1 MQNKFDSLEL
11 GQFIPLHYHYNMLND
26 NNRMKGFKEAIDIVV
41 KPGAKVL
48 ELGGGT
54 GVQSFFAAQKAQKV
68 YCVERNPELVKA
80 ARSFLA
86 KNMNGDKVEVIQADA
101 LHYLP
106 PEPVDVVICEM
117 LHTGLLREKQMP
129 VIDSFKNRYLEKF
142 GGPLPVFVPEASI
155 QAIQPIQQDF
165 YFEDFYAPAILFQDP
180 CSIQERSQSLGN
192 PEVFQILSY
201 ADPFSQTCQWD
212 GEIVIAENG
221 QLNALRLITK
231 NVLAIDYA
239 VGSTTDW
246 HTQYII
252 VPLSTPI
259 SVAAGDCIAVR
270 FSYQGGASLNALT
283 DSLQICHAGDIRHQ
297 PVEALDI
304 VYAGSVEDLAN
315 AAQSARAGGIY
326 PNGLNDR
333 YKRH

>member
-1 MQNKFDSLEL
+1 MKNKFESLEL
-11 GQFIPLHYHYNMLND
+11 GQFIPLHYHHNMLND
-26 NNRMKGFKEAIDIVV
+26 TIRMKGFREAINLVV

-68 YCVERNPELVKA
+68 YCVERNPELVGA

-86 KNMNGDKVEVIQADA
+86 KNINGGKVEVIQADA

-129 VIDSFKNRYLEKF
+129 VIDSFKKRYWEKF
-142 GGPLPVFVPEASI
+142 GSPLPVFVPEASI
-155 QAIQPIQQDF
+155 QAIQPIEQNF
-165 YFEDFYAPAILFQDP
+165 HFEGFYAPTILFQDP
-180 CSIQERSQSLGN
+180 CAIQERSKSLGN
-192 PEVFQILSY
+192 PEVFQVLSY
-201 ADPFSQTCQWD
+201 AEPFSQTCHWD
-212 GEIVIAENG
+212 GEIIIAEDG

-231 NVLAIDYA
+231 NILAINMLTH
-239 VGSTTDW
+239 STVDW

-259 SVAAGDCIAVR
+259 AVSKGDHISIR
-270 FSYQGGASLNALT
+270 FSYQGGAPLNALS
-283 DSLQICHAGDIRHQ
+283 DSLEVRLVSKRV
-297 PVEALDI
+297 PVLELALEAL
-304 VYAGSVEDLAN
+304 N
-315 AAQSARAGGIY
+315 Y
-326 PNGLNDR
+326 PSKFRSNTSQM
-333 YKRH
+333 HHH

>member
-1 MQNKFDSLEL
+1 MKNKFESLEL
-11 GQFIPLHYHYNMLND
+11 GQFIPLHYHHNMLND
-26 NNRMKGFKEAIDIVV
+26 TIRMKGFKEAINLVV

-68 YCVERNPELVKA
+68 YCVERNPELVSA

-86 KNMNGDKVEVIQADA
+86 KNINGNKVEVIQADA

-129 VIDSFKNRYLEKF
+129 VIDSFKKRYWEKF
-142 GGPLPVFVPEASI
+142 GNPLPIFVPEASI
-155 QAIQPIQQDF
+155 QAIQPIEQNF
-165 YFEDFYAPAILFQDP
+165 HFEGFYAPTILFQDP
-180 CSIQERSQSLGN
+180 CAIQERSKSLGN
-192 PEVFQILSY
+192 PEVFQLLSY
-201 ADPFSQTCQWD
+201 AEPFNQTCHWD
-212 GEIVIAENG
+212 GEIIIAENG

-231 NVLAIDYA
+231 NILAINMLTHNT
-239 VGSTTDW
+239 VDW

-259 SVAAGDCIAVR
+259 AVSKGDHISIR
-270 FSYQGGASLNALT
+270 FSYQGGAPLSALS
-283 DSLQICHAGDIRHQ
+283 DSLEVRLVSKRV
-297 PVEALDI
+297 PVLELALEALN
-304 VYAGSVEDLAN
+304 YPSKF
-315 AAQSARAGGIY
+315 QS
-326 PNGLNDR
+326 NTTQM
-333 YKRH
+333 HHH

>member
-1 MQNKFDSLEL
+1 MKNKFESLEL
-11 GQFIPLHYHYNMLND
+11 GQFIPLHYHHNMLND
-26 NNRMKGFKEAIDIVV
+26 TIRMKGFKEAINLVV

-68 YCVERNPELVKA
+68 YCVERNPELVSA

-86 KNMNGDKVEVIQADA
+86 KNANGGKVEVIQADA

-129 VIDSFKNRYLEKF
+129 VIDSFKKRYWEKF
-142 GGPLPVFVPEASI
+142 GSPLPIFVPEASI
-155 QAIQPIQQDF
+155 QAIQPIEQNF
-165 YFEDFYAPAILFQDP
+165 HFEGFYAPTILFQDP
-180 CSIQERSQSLGN
+180 CAIQERSKSLGN
-192 PEVFQILSY
+192 PEVFQLLTY
-201 ADPFSQTCQWD
+201 AEPFSQTCHWD
-212 GEIVIAENG
+212 GEIIIAEDG

-231 NVLAIDYA
+231 NILAINMLTH
-239 VGSTTDW
+239 STVDW

-259 SVAAGDCIAVR
+259 AVSKGDHISIR
-270 FSYQGGASLNALT
+270 FSYQGGAPLNALS
-283 DSLQICHAGDIRHQ
+283 DSLEVRLVSKRV
-297 PVEALDI
+297 PVFELALE
-304 VYAGSVEDLAN
+304 V
-315 AAQSARAGGIY
+315 
-326 PNGLNDR
+326 LN
-333 YKRH
+333 YSPKLKSNTTQMHHH

>member
-1 MQNKFDSLEL
+1 MQNKFESLEL
-11 GQFIPLHYHYNMLND
+11 GQFIPLHYHHNMLND
-26 NNRMKGFKEAIDIVV
+26 YIRMKGFKEAISWVV

-54 GVQSFFAAQKAQKV
+54 GVQSFFAAQKAHKV
-68 YCVERNPELVKA
+68 YCVERNPELVNA

-86 KNMNGDKVEVIQADA
+86 QNTNGDKVEVIQADA

-129 VIDSFKNRYLEKF
+129 VIDSFKKRYLEKF

-155 QAIQPIQQDF
+155 QAIQPIEQNF
-165 YFEDFYAPAILFQDP
+165 HFEGFYAPTILFQDP
-180 CSIQERSQSLGN
+180 CSIQERSKNLGD
-192 PEVFQILSY
+192 PEVFQLLSY
-201 ADPFSQTCQWD
+201 AESFSQTCHWD

-231 NVLAIDYA
+231 NILAINMLTC
-239 VGSTTDW
+239 STVDW

-252 VPLSTPI
+252 FPLAEPLSVSKGDHI
-259 SVAAGDCIAVR
+259 SIR
-270 FSYQGGASLNALT
+270 FGYQGGDPLTALL
-283 DSLQICHAGDIRHQ
+283 DSLEVSLVSKQVQVLELAFE
-297 PVEALDI
+297 VLN
-304 VYAGSVEDLAN
+304 GSAKL
-315 AAQSARAGGIY
+315 QSNTTGGC
-326 PNGLNDR
+326 
-333 YKRH
+333 

>member
-1 MQNKFDSLEL
+1 MKNKFESLEL
-11 GQFIPLHYHYNMLND
+11 GQFIPLHYHHNMLND
-26 NNRMKGFKEAIDIVV
+26 TLRMKGFREAINLVV

-68 YCVERNPELVKA
+68 YCVERNPELVSA

-86 KNMNGDKVEVIQADA
+86 KNINGGKVEVIQADA

-129 VIDSFKNRYLEKF
+129 VIDSFKKRYWEKF
-142 GGPLPVFVPEASI
+142 GSPLPVFVPEASI
-155 QAIQPIQQDF
+155 QAIQPIEQNF
-165 YFEDFYAPAILFQDP
+165 HFEGFYAPTILFQDP
-180 CSIQERSQSLGN
+180 CAIQERSKSLGN
-192 PEVFQILSY
+192 PEVFQLLTY
-201 ADPFSQTCQWD
+201 AEPFSQTCHWD
-212 GEIVIAENG
+212 GEIIIAEDG

-231 NVLAIDYA
+231 NILAINMLTH
-239 VGSTTDW
+239 STVDW

-259 SVAAGDCIAVR
+259 AVSKGDHISIR
-270 FSYQGGASLNALT
+270 FSYQGGAPLNALS
-283 DSLQICHAGDIRHQ
+283 DSLEVRLVSKRV
-297 PVEALDI
+297 PVFELALEALN
-304 VYAGSVEDLAN
+304 YPPKF
-315 AAQSARAGGIY
+315 QS
-326 PNGLNDR
+326 NTTQM
-333 YKRH
+333 HHH

>member
-1 MQNKFDSLEL
+1 MKNKFESLEL
-11 GQFIPLHYHYNMLND
+11 GQFIPLHYHHNMLND
-26 NNRMKGFKEAIDIVV
+26 TIRMKGFKESIKLVV

-68 YCVERNPELVKA
+68 YCVERNPELVSA

-86 KNMNGDKVEVIQADA
+86 KNANGGKVEVIQADA

-129 VIDSFKNRYLEKF
+129 VIDSFKKRYWEKF
-142 GGPLPVFVPEASI
+142 GSPLPVFVPEASI
-155 QAIQPIQQDF
+155 QAIQPIEQNF
-165 YFEDFYAPAILFQDP
+165 HFEGFYAPTILFQDP
-180 CSIQERSQSLGN
+180 CAIQERSKSLGN
-192 PEVFQILSY
+192 PEVFQLLSY
-201 ADPFSQTCQWD
+201 AEPFSQTCHWD
-212 GEIVIAENG
+212 GEIIIAEDG

-231 NVLAIDYA
+231 NILAINMLTH
-239 VGSTTDW
+239 STVDW

-259 SVAAGDCIAVR
+259 AVSKGDHISIR
-270 FSYQGGASLNALT
+270 FSYQGGAPLNALS
-283 DSLQICHAGDIRHQ
+283 DSLEVRLVSKRV
-297 PVEALDI
+297 PVFELALEALN
-304 VYAGSVEDLAN
+304 YPPKF
-315 AAQSARAGGIY
+315 QS
-326 PNGLNDR
+326 NTTQM
-333 YKRH
+333 HHH

>member
-1 MQNKFDSLEL
+1 MKNKFESLEL
-11 GQFIPLHYHYNMLND
+11 GQFIPLHYHHNMLND
-26 NNRMKGFKEAIDIVV
+26 TLRMKGFREAINLVV

-68 YCVERNPELVKA
+68 YCVERNPELVSA

-86 KNMNGDKVEVIQADA
+86 KNINGGKVEVIQADA

-129 VIDSFKNRYLEKF
+129 VIDSFKKRYWEKF
-142 GGPLPVFVPEASI
+142 GSPLPVFVPEASI
-155 QAIQPIQQDF
+155 QAIQPIEQNF
-165 YFEDFYAPAILFQDP
+165 HFEGFYAPTILFQDP
-180 CSIQERSQSLGN
+180 CAIQERSKSLGN
-192 PEVFQILSY
+192 PEVFQLLSY
-201 ADPFSQTCQWD
+201 AEPFSQTCHWD
-212 GEIVIAENG
+212 GEIIIAEDD

-231 NVLAIDYA
+231 NILAINMLTH
-239 VGSTTDW
+239 STVDW

-259 SVAAGDCIAVR
+259 AVSKGDHISIR
-270 FSYQGGASLNALT
+270 FSYQGGAPLNALS
-283 DSLQICHAGDIRHQ
+283 DSLEVRLVSKRV
-297 PVEALDI
+297 PVFELALEALN
-304 VYAGSVEDLAN
+304 YPPKF
-315 AAQSARAGGIY
+315 QS
-326 PNGLNDR
+326 NTTQM
-333 YKRH
+333 HHH

>member
-1 MQNKFDSLEL
+1 MKNKFESLEL
-11 GQFIPLHYHYNMLND
+11 GQFIPLHYHHNMLND
-26 NNRMKGFKEAIDIVV
+26 TNRMKGFREAINLVV

-68 YCVERNPELVKA
+68 YCVERNPELVSA

-86 KNMNGDKVEVIQADA
+86 KNINGGKVEVIQADA

-129 VIDSFKNRYLEKF
+129 VIDSFKKRYWEKF
-142 GGPLPVFVPEASI
+142 GSPLPVFVPEASI
-155 QAIQPIQQDF
+155 QAIQPIEQNF
-165 YFEDFYAPAILFQDP
+165 HFEGFYAPTILFQDP
-180 CSIQERSQSLGN
+180 CAIQERSKSLGN
-192 PEVFQILSY
+192 PEVFQLLSY
-201 ADPFSQTCQWD
+201 AEPFSQTCHWD
-212 GEIVIAENG
+212 GEIIIAEDG

-231 NVLAIDYA
+231 NILAINMLTH
-239 VGSTTDW
+239 STVDW

-259 SVAAGDCIAVR
+259 AVSKGDHISIR
-270 FSYQGGASLNALT
+270 FSYQGGAPLNALS
-283 DSLQICHAGDIRHQ
+283 DSLEVRLVSKRV
-297 PVEALDI
+297 PVFELALEALN
-304 VYAGSVEDLAN
+304 YPPKF
-315 AAQSARAGGIY
+315 QS
-326 PNGLNDR
+326 NTTQM
-333 YKRH
+333 HHH

>member
-1 MQNKFDSLEL
+1 MKNKFESLEL
-11 GQFIPLHYHYNMLND
+11 GQFIPLHYHHNMLND
-26 NNRMKGFKEAIDIVV
+26 TIRMKGFREAINLVI

-68 YCVERNPELVKA
+68 YCVERNPELVGA

-86 KNMNGDKVEVIQADA
+86 KNINGNKVEVIQADA

-129 VIDSFKNRYLEKF
+129 VIDSFKKRYWEKF
-142 GGPLPVFVPEASI
+142 GSPLPVFVPEASI
-155 QAIQPIQQDF
+155 QAIQPIEQNF
-165 YFEDFYAPAILFQDP
+165 HFEGFYAPTILFQDP
-180 CSIQERSQSLGN
+180 CTIQERSKSLGN
-192 PEVFQILSY
+192 PEVFQVLSY
-201 ADPFSQTCQWD
+201 AEPFSQTCHWD
-212 GEIVIAENG
+212 GEIIIAEDG

-231 NVLAIDYA
+231 NILAINMLTH
-239 VGSTTDW
+239 STVDW

-259 SVAAGDCIAVR
+259 AVSKGDHISIR
-270 FSYQGGASLNALT
+270 FSYQGGAPLNALS
-283 DSLQICHAGDIRHQ
+283 DSLEVRLVSKRV
-297 PVEALDI
+297 PVLELALEAL
-304 VYAGSVEDLAN
+304 N
-315 AAQSARAGGIY
+315 Y
-326 PNGLNDR
+326 PSKFRSNIS
-333 YKRH
+333 HMHHH

>member
-1 MQNKFDSLEL
+1 MKNKFESLEL
-11 GQFIPLHYHYNMLND
+11 GQFIPLHYHHNMLND
-26 NNRMKGFKEAIDIVV
+26 TIRMAGFKEAINLVV

-68 YCVERNPELVKA
+68 YCVERNPELVGA

-86 KNMNGDKVEVIQADA
+86 QNTNGNKVEVIQADA

-129 VIDSFKNRYLEKF
+129 VIDSFKKRYWEKF
-142 GGPLPVFVPEASI
+142 GGPLPIFVPEASI
-155 QAIQPIQQDF
+155 QAIQPIEQNF
-165 YFEDFYAPAILFQDP
+165 HFEGFYAPTILFQDP
-180 CSIQERSQSLGN
+180 CSIQQRSKNLGN
-192 PEVFQILSY
+192 PEVFQLLSY
-201 ADPFSQTCQWD
+201 AEPFSQTCHWD
-212 GEIVIAENG
+212 GEIIIAESG

-231 NVLAIDYA
+231 NILAINMLTH
-239 VGSTTDW
+239 STVDW

-259 SVAAGDCIAVR
+259 LVSKGDHISIR
-270 FSYQGGASLNALT
+270 FSYQGGAPLNALS
-283 DSLQICHAGDIRHQ
+283 DSLEVRLVSKRI
-297 PVEALDI
+297 PVLELALEALN
-304 VYAGSVEDLAN
+304 YPSKF
-315 AAQSARAGGIY
+315 QS
-326 PNGLNDR
+326 NTTQMN
-333 YKRH
+333 HH